1 MNMNNTAVYNLIKP
15 SKIVAELPYLFAF
28 NVLLAA
34 CSYISIN
41 LPFSPV
47 PITGQTFGVLLIAM
61 TLGKV
66 RGTAVVGAYLF
77 EGACGPPVFAGGST
91 GLIKFMGPTGG
102 YLIGFVPAVYLVG
115 YLSERGWTNSF
126 TSAFLT
132 MIIGTLIIFI
142 FGISWLAVTAG
153 FGTALS
159 IGLYP
164 YIPGAV
170 IKIILA
176 TVTVYSINHF
186 NK

>member
-1 MNMNNTAVYNLIKP
+1 MILTKQLIK
-15 SKIVAELPYLFAF
+15 SNSLTMNLVIAF
-28 NVLLAA
+28 SGSLLLALLA
-34 CSYISIN
+34 RLTVPI
-41 LPFSPV
+41 PFSPV
-47 PITGQTFGVLLIAM
+47 PITGQTLGILFLGGALGSRIGTLSIIMYILEGLIG
-61 TLGKV
+61 L
-66 RGTAVVGAYLF
+66 
-77 EGACGPPVFAGGST
+77 PVFAGGT
-91 GLIKFMGPTGG
+91 MGFLYLLGPTGG
-102 YLIGFVPAVYLVG
+102 YLIGFIPAVYLVG

-132 MIIGTLIIFI
+132 MTIGTLIIFI

-176 TVTVYSINHF
+176 TVTIYSINRF